1 MTYPD
6 DHVTQVSAEQA
17 VAIATKFVAQVK
29 LLLQE
34 DA

>member
-17 VAIATKFVAQVK
+17 IEISTKFVAQVK
-29 LLLQE
+29 LLLQKN
-34 DA
+34 A